1 MSNTLDTTTTTQAPR
16 QRTGA
21 GRPTQAQVRAIDVAI
36 LEAATGIFL
45 TAGYSG
51 ASMEAVAETAR
62 VSKGTL
68 YARYPSK
75 ADLFKA
81 VCSSRV
87 EVWSTRFTPEPAPCS
102 GLAPR
107 LEHFARTIV
116 RSMSDPE
123 VMAFEGLLHTEGR
136 KFPEVAKLFF
146 DTTFEVSLAHVISI
160 LTAASIQ
167 DGVPIRNAR
176 NAAVAFMGIFTGWWM
191 RIRWCGPISDDEVET
206 TIRSFVAIFLQGRLA
221 W

>member
-1 MSNTLDTTTTTQAPR
+1 MSETLDTSDMTPARPK
-16 QRTGA
+16 RTGA
-21 GRPTQAQVRAIDVAI
+21 GRPTQAQVRAIDAAI
-36 LEAATGIFL
+36 LETATSAFL

-51 ASMEAVAETAR
+51 TSMEAVAEAAR

-87 EVWSTRFTPEPAPCS
+87 EVWSTRFTPEPASGS
-102 GLAPR
+102 GLTQR

-136 KFPEVAKLFF
+136 NFPEVAKLFF
-146 DTTFEVSLAHVISI
+146 DTTFEVSLAQVMSI

-167 DGVPIRNAR
+167 DGTPIRDAR
-176 NAAVAFMGIFTGWWM
+176 NAAVAFMGLFTGWWM
-191 RIRWCGPISDDEVET
+191 RIRWCGPISGDEVEA
-206 TIRSFVAIFLQGRLA
+206 TIRSFVAIFLQGRTA